1 MSNRKSNMHKVLEKN
16 FLNHLIKAKERVVL
30 EFMLGNW
37 NQAPKYN
44 QTLFHTFVVVVICM
58 GGFFG
63 GFSGLFFS
71 LVGYLWFLEKKSEYH
86 LSTYKR

>member
-30 EFMLGNW
+30 EFILGNR

-44 QTLFHTFVVVVICM
+44 QTLFHAFVVVVLYGWIILWV
-58 GGFFG
+58 F
-63 GFSGLFFS
+63 FFS
-71 LVGYLWFLEKKSEYH
+71 FIF
-86 LSTYKR
+86 